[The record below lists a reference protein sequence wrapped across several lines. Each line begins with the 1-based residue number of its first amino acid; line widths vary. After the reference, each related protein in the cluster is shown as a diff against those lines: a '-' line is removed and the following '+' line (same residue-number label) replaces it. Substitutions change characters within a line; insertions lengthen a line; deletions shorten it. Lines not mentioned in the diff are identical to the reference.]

1 MRCIGLPYHA
11 QLAGPYAVYQ
21 SSGDTDTRPR
31 LRFSKRELCG
41 EKARKPVSLI
51 LCNSNAS
58 VARQNAPVFFP
69 MKNFGGFF
77 TKNQGF
83 TSLVEA
89 MIVTI
94 QSVVKINMGSTVQS

>member
-1 MRCIGLPYHA
+1 MRCIGLAYQA

-31 LRFSKRELCG
+31 LRLNKRELCG
-41 EKARKPVSLI
+41 EKARKPVSLVI

-58 VARQNAPVFFP
+58 ARQNAPDFFP

-77 TKNQGF
+77 P
-83 TSLVEA
+83 LYPH
-89 MIVTI
+89 I
-94 QSVVKINMGSTVQS
+94 